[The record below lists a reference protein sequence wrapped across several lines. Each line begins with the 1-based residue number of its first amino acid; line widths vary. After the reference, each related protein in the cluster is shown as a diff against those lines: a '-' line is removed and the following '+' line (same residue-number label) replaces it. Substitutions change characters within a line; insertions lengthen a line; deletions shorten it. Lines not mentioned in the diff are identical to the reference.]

1 MPSKLKEGLNAT
13 TKAVDALFKK
23 AVAATGAVLDGETA
37 KALKERTIEVYNSA
51 IEMGKHLA
59 DLNGDGKLDEAD
71 VKLAAEKIGIAW
83 DKIDSDLKTA
93 LVAGAVAAGAL
104 LLIPGIGH
112 FLALPA
118 FAAATAY
125 FFLVAKLKAMNKN

>member
-1 MPSKLKEGLNAT
+1 MPSKLKDGLNAA
-13 TKAVDALFKK
+13 TKAVDAVFQK
-23 AVAATGAVLDGETA
+23 AVAATGAALDSETA
-37 KALKERTIEVYNSA
+37 VALKEKTIEVYNSA

-59 DLNGDGKLDEAD
+59 DQNGDGKLDEAD

-83 DKIDSDLKTA
+83 DKIDPDLKTA

-104 LLIPGIGH
+104 LLIPGVGH

-125 FFLVAKLKAMNKN
+125 LFLVAKLKAMNKK

>member
-1 MPSKLKEGLNAT
+1 METKIKDGLSAA
-13 TKAVDALFKK
+13 TKAVDELFQR
-23 AVAATGAVLDGETA
+23 AVAATGAALDSETA
-37 KALKERTIEVYNSA
+37 RALKAKTIEVYRSA
-51 IEMGKHLA
+51 IELGKHLA
-59 DLNGDGKLDEAD
+59 DQNGDGKLDEAD

-83 DKIDSDLKTA
+83 GKIDPDLKTA
-93 LVAGAVAAGAL
+93 LVGGAVAAGAL

-125 FFLVAKLKAMNKN
+125 LFLVAKLKAINKK